1 MYAEP
6 HTKVELLSLRMG
18 LVLYTLLRVG
28 VEGTGSPASLLSST
42 AFPQTMDHTD
52 IFCQSEGMGGEY
64 GAWRQGEKRGREHRL
79 GTV

>member
-1 MYAEP
+1 MHVEP
-6 HTKVELLSLRMG
+6 HTKVELAVPEDG
-18 LVLYTLLRVG
+18 PCPLYPAWGGG
-28 VEGTGSPASLLSST
+28 VETGSPASLLSST
-42 AFPQTMDHTD
+42 AFPQPMDHTD